1 MLPNSTLVISGCQI
15 SFQSRY
21 PWDFGDNQL
30 WRCTQAG
37 SECHCYSQGEFHHIC
52 YTLLYHSSADNWII
66 CTYIEEDATEI
77 GQNVS
82 FGCFRHDNVI
92 NWKLWLPMWWCCIK
106 CFIFLQRWC
115 LLPVGLNS
123 MNEFILYIL
132 RAHLLWLIF
141 EDRNIWFP
149 KYTIE
154 CLNLYHNTC
163 VIFVFSFFMHVVLFF
178 YYYYCYICCC
188 TLFSDLKSRFR
199 PADSKYV
206 SSSYLIK
213 N

>member
-1 MLPNSTLVISGCQI
+1 MQCYLVARYHLK
-15 SFQSRY
+15 SRY

-37 SECHCYSQGEFHHIC
+37 SECHCYSQGEFRHIC

-82 FGCFRHDNVI
+82 LGCFRHANII
-92 NWKLWLPMWWCCIK
+92 NWKLWLPMWWCCFYF
-106 CFIFLQRWC
+106 FIFLQRRC
-115 LLPVGLNS
+115 LLPVGLNFTQRNS
-123 MNEFILYIL
+123 MNEFILYVL
-132 RAHLLWLIF
+132 WAHLLWLIF
-141 EDRNIWFP
+141 KDRNILFP
-149 KYTIE
+149 KYTVV
-154 CLNLYHNTC
+154 C
-163 VIFVFSFFMHVVLFF
+163 VWIYTTTPVTFVFSFKKNAHCVVF
-178 YYYYCYICCC
+178 YCYICCC

-199 PADSKYV
+199 PADSKYM
-206 SSSYLIK
+206 SYLIK

>member
-1 MLPNSTLVISGCQI
+1 MPLLFSGRIS
-15 SFQSRY
+15 S
-21 PWDFGDNQL
+21 
-30 WRCTQAG
+30 
-37 SECHCYSQGEFHHIC
+37 H
-52 YTLLYHSSADNWII
+52 LLYHSSADNWII

-82 FGCFRHDNVI
+82 LGCFRHDNII

-141 EDRNIWFP
+141 KDRNIWFP
-149 KYTIE
+149 KYTVE

-163 VIFVFSFFMHVVLFF
+163 VTFVFSFFYARCVVFLLLLLLLHLLLHFIF
-178 YYYYCYICCC
+178 
-188 TLFSDLKSRFR
+188 RFKESIQTCR
-199 PADSKYV
+199 QQRCV
-206 SSSYLIK
+206 FIIF